1 MISLLLPV
9 IYIAFISLGLPDS
22 LLGSA
27 WPIMGPDLNAPL
39 SYAGIASMIIAG
51 CTIISALLSDRLT
64 RKLGAGG
71 VTAISVAL
79 TAIALA
85 GFSFAPNFAVICLWA
100 IPYGLGAGSV
110 DAALNNFVALHYK
123 ARHMSW
129 LHCFWGVGASIGPY
143 IMGFFLTKEISWHG
157 GYRCISTIQVAL
169 TAVLILSLSLWK
181 KQIQAT
187 KESLKNENG
196 DSSEVVPKKHTL
208 SSIIK
213 IPGVPLILISFFG
226 YCSMEGSTGLWAS
239 SYLVKYRGIEPELA
253 ASFASLFYLGITFGR
268 FLNGFIAEKAGDR
281 RMIRIG
287 LATAITGIIL
297 VALPVSTNALVL
309 AGLIV
314 IGLGCAPIYPS
325 IIHATPA
332 NFGREN
338 SQAIVGVQM
347 ASAYCG
353 STFMP
358 PLFGLIAGHTGLWI
372 YPLFLS
378 VFAVIILTGTEA
390 LNRMKKAK

>member
-1 MISLLLPV
+1 M
-9 IYIAFISLGLPDS
+9 YF
-22 LLGSA
+22 
-27 WPIMGPDLNAPL
+27 
-39 SYAGIASMIIAG
+39 
-51 CTIISALLSDRLT
+51 TLLS
-64 RKLGAGG
+64 
-71 VTAISVAL
+71 
-79 TAIALA
+79 
-85 GFSFAPNFAVICLWA
+85 F
-100 IPYGLGAGSV
+100 
-110 DAALNNFVALHYK
+110 
-123 ARHMSW
+123 
-129 LHCFWGVGASIGPY
+129 CFLGVGV
-143 IMGFFLTKEISWHG
+143 LTV
-157 GYRCISTIQVAL
+157 T
-169 TAVLILSLSLWK
+169 K

-196 DSSEVVPKKHTL
+196 ESSEVVPKKHTL

-378 VFAVIILTGTEA
+378 VFAVIILTETEA

>member
-64 RKLGAGG
+64 RKLGTGG

-100 IPYGLGAGSV
+100 IPYGLCAGSV

-169 TAVLILSLSLWK
+169 TAVLILSLPLWK

-196 DSSEVVPKKHTL
+196 ESSEVVPKKHTL

-239 SYLVKYRGIEPELA
+239 SYLVKYRGIEPEIA